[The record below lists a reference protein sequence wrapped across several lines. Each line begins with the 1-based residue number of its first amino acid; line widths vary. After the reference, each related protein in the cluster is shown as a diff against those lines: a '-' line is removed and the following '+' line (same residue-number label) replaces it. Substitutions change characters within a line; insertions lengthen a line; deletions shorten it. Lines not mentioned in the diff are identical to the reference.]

1 MFAYFTDI
9 QILETTIQCV
19 DEIVIITILSLLP
32 RVSQEAGY
40 STTDVDW
47 LIVEAE
53 CPTFWN
59 DTVVEIGGMSSFS
72 KANEVSHSIFWGVR
86 SLLKDGELSF
96 TSTMKFLE
104 QDSFFKI

>member
-40 STTDVDW
+40 STTDVD
-47 LIVEAE
+47 
-53 CPTFWN
+53 
-59 DTVVEIGGMSSFS
+59 
-72 KANEVSHSIFWGVR
+72 
-86 SLLKDGELSF
+86 
-96 TSTMKFLE
+96 
-104 QDSFFKI
+104 